1 MLPPGPRYIHELA
14 LLWPLG
20 IMIGHAKA
28 CVSEIG
34 KVMIMRRISTL
45 LVATFLVSYTA
56 SAWSGDV
63 QKGWNAYNSVD
74 YATAKA
80 EWQELADSGN
90 ASAAYGLGLMYG
102 NGFGVD
108 MNDDLALK
116 YYRIAAEQG
125 HADAQFNMAV
135 MYQNGWGVPQDET
148 KANEWYLMAAEQGNT
163 EAQVSLGRYY
173 ALDFL
178 DTYDPVQAYKWF
190 SIANR
195 LGDVNAS
202 DKRDFVASR
211 LTPGQIAEAD
221 GLVEEF
227 VTRNRPLFDAD

>member
-1 MLPPGPRYIHELA
+1 
-14 LLWPLG
+14 
-20 IMIGHAKA
+20 
-28 CVSEIG
+28 
-34 KVMIMRRISTL
+34 MRRTSALPVTAS
-45 LVATFLVSYTA
+45 LVLYATF
-56 SAWSGDV
+56 AWSGDV
-63 QKGWNAYNSVD
+63 DKGWNAYNSVD

-108 MNDDLALK
+108 MDDALAIK
-116 YYRIAAEQG
+116 YYGIAAEQG

-148 KANEWYLMAAEQGNT
+148 KANEWYQLAAEQGNT

-178 DTYDPVQAYKWF
+178 DSYDPVKAYKWF
-190 SIANR
+190 SIAHK
-195 LGDVNAS
+195 LGDVNAT
-202 DKRDFVASR
+202 DKRDFIASR
-211 LTPGQIAEAD
+211 MTPEQIAEAN
-221 GLVEEF
+221 GLVDAF
-227 VTRNRPLFDAD
+227 VTRNRPLFAEQDY